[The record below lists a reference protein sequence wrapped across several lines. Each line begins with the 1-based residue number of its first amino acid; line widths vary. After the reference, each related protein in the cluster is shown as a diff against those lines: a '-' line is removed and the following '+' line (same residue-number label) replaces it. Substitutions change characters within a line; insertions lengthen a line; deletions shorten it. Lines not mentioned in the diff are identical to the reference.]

1 MQQLNKIMQAVIGK
15 YLVIPPI
22 KVNKTVVKGSY
33 GIVEMKPVSSLF
45 LNNPKSKVVSKTVKS
60 KYPQT
65 FEAVGQA
72 SGLVLYRTVVNQK
85 FRYPA
90 KLVVPGGIRDRGYV
104 FVDGQGPM
112 GILDRMSDI
121 SEMPLQIESGQTLQI
136 VVENM
141 GRVCFGP
148 GINDFKAHTFTL
160 QILELDIVVR
170 QNSVVLLSL
179 VDWKARQKLPLNFY
193 VLHNLYKNVVINTR
207 SRAPMYQK

>member
-1 MQQLNKIMQAVIGK
+1 MQSVIGK

-22 KVNKTVVKGSY
+22 KVNKTVVKGPY

-45 LNNPKSKVVSKTVKS
+45 LNHQKSKIVSKTVKS

-65 FEAVGQA
+65 FEAVGQS

-90 KLVVPGGIRDRGYV
+90 KLVVPEGIRDRGYV

-160 QILELDIVVR
+160 QILEKKTVVR
-170 QNSVVLLSL
+170 QNSVVLFCL
-179 VDWKARQKLPLNFY
+179 VDWNARQNSP
-193 VLHNLYKNVVINTR
+193 
-207 SRAPMYQK
+207 